1 MAISREKKERIVADL
16 VEEFSRSQALI
27 MTDYRGLKVEAMRT
41 LRNRLRE
48 ESCGYHVVK
57 NRLVKLAMEKVGL
70 PFEETLFAGPT
81 AIGFCYQDVVAPA
94 KALVNYAKETK
105 TLSIRGGL
113 MGSQVMS
120 EGEILSLSHLPSRDE
135 LLAQTIAQLQAP
147 LVGLVNVLSDS
158 LRALLYVLQARAE
171 EMDVG
176 T

>member
-27 MTDYRGLKVEAMRT
+27 MTDYRGLKVEEMRT

-57 NRLVKLAMEKVGL
+57 NSLVKLAMEKAGL

-81 AIGFCYQDVVAPA
+81 AIGFCYEDVVAPA
-94 KALVNYAKETK
+94 KALVGYAKETK

-113 MGSQVMS
+113 MGSQIIR
-120 EGEILSLSHLPSRDE
+120 EGEMISLSQLPTRDK
-135 LLAQTIAQLQAP
+135 LLAQMIAQLQAP
-147 LVGLVNVLSDS
+147 LVGLVSVLSDG
-158 LRALLYVLQARAE
+158 LRTLIYLLQARAE
-171 EMDVG
+171 QMEPQG
-176 T
+176 